1 MMIDLDMFPSELN
14 LFGAES
20 AWRIKNKM
28 AIVKDADETDID
40 KAEAILS
47 KNSYRRW
54 DQPEEVL
61 ERYYTS
67 GDESILGEM
76 IAIPPEVP
84 PELAVKAEARP
95 SEMEVI
101 IPEAVTPTAAPGAE
115 AAETGR
121 DEVII
126 PPSLGRFARTR
137 PSPQVI
143 TPPEESAPHTRE
155 LVKPELESVAFE
167 DERRIMIDEVKDF
180 SIQIA
185 YSKFSVVI
193 GQRLVDWLNYVKAH
207 WEEAEPI
214 IETIALAPS
223 HSLTKRR
230 VKKPITEIDGLDPEV
245 IKSLIAELES
255 LGVVKTKGAPS
266 VSEALLGLP
275 IRVSVEEE
283 YHDYDNYENRLLKH
297 HIESLASKC
306 GELLEAASDRDQYLR
321 KSLKLSK
328 GAETVNAAKVFLANS
343 EMMAESEELKKRI
356 DDLLSDPKMGF
367 LEKVSPLDISQ
378 IVSETLRSNPNYSS
392 FYDHVLS
399 YERSAP
405 LPMIRLKLTGYQT
418 LEPSELYV
426 RWCTTKILE
435 ILMDLGYQL
444 ENENMVKLEEDCVS
458 VGFDDGREVSLAG
471 KDAEVKLV
479 KGRVYENEPPYGSYS
494 TPKRANIAIEVF
506 KGDEVPTIVVF
517 EPIYDLEY
525 SEDRFRDIDINR
537 LHILHDSIVD
547 LRTVRH
553 EKLVR
558 GGFVLQ
564 PTRMGYTRYG
574 DLAAISLRPGRT
586 HRVLEETLGDLLDP
600 AARPSY
606 DRS

>member
-1 MMIDLDMFPSELN
+1 MIDLDMFPSELN

-76 IAIPPEVP
+76 IAIPPEVY

-126 PPSLGRFARTR
+126 PPSLGRFARTG
-137 PSPQVI
+137 PPLKEI
-143 TPPEESAPHTRE
+143 TPPKERVPPTGE
-155 LVKPELESVAFE
+155 LVKPELKLGAFE
-167 DERRIMIDEVKDF
+167 EEKRIMIDEIMEF
-180 SIQIA
+180 SIHLV
-185 YSKFSVVI
+185 YSKLSVDI
-193 GQRLVDWLNYVKAH
+193 GQRLIDWFDNVNSLWREV
-207 WEEAEPI
+207 EPI

-223 HSLTKRR
+223 HSLSKKR
-230 VKKPITEIDGLDPEV
+230 VKKSIQEVDGMDPEV
-245 IKSLIAELES
+245 IKSLIAELEN

-297 HIESLASKC
+297 HIESLTAKN
-306 GELLEAASDRDQYLR
+306 GELLEAASERDLYLR
-321 KSLKLSK
+321 KSLKLSI
-328 GAETVNAAKVFLANS
+328 GAETVNAAKEFLTNN
-343 EMMAESEELKKRI
+343 EMMSEAEELKKRI
-356 DDLLSDPKMGF
+356 DDLLSDPKMDF
-367 LEKVSPLDISQ
+367 LKKVSSLDISQ
-378 IVSETLRSNPNYSS
+378 TASETLRSHSNYSK
-392 FYDHVLS
+392 FYDRVLTF
-399 YERSAP
+399 ERSAP
-405 LPMIRLKLTGYQT
+405 PPIIRLKLAGYQT

-426 RWCTTKILE
+426 RWCTIKILE
-435 ILMDLGYQL
+435 ILKDLSYQL
-444 ENENMVKLEEDCVS
+444 ENENIVKLEEGGVS
-458 VGFDDGREVSLAG
+458 VGFDDSREVSLAG
-471 KDAEVKLV
+471 KDAEVKLL

-494 TPKRANIAIEVF
+494 TPKRATITIEVF
-506 KGDEVPTIVVF
+506 KGDEVPTIVIF
-517 EPIYDLEY
+517 EPIYDPDY
-525 SEDRFRDIDINR
+525 SEDRFRDVDIDR
-537 LHILHDSIVD
+537 LHVLHDSIVD
-547 LRTVRH
+547 LRTDRH

-558 GGFVLQ
+558 GGFVLH
-564 PTRMGYTRYG
+564 PTKMCYTRYG